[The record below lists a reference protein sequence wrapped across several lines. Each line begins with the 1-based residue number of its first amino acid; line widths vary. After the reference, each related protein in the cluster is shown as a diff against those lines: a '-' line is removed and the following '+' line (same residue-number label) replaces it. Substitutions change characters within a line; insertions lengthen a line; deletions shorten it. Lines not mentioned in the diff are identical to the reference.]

1 MTENTVYVGIGSNL
15 GQSEDIVAS
24 AIADLKN
31 IPQIT
36 TVQSSSYY
44 LTDPVGNVEQDQF
57 INAVLKIKTTLD
69 AEKLLE
75 QLHRLEHK
83 YKRVRTIKWGPRTL
97 DLDIEMFNDQ
107 VINSN
112 DLTVPHAE
120 MFNRLFVLVPLM
132 EVIEKDDPRIE
143 QIKQAIESLRGK
155 QYIKKLAKEA

>member
-75 QLHRLEHK
+75 QLHRL
-83 YKRVRTIKWGPRTL
+83 
-97 DLDIEMFNDQ
+97 
-107 VINSN
+107 
-112 DLTVPHAE
+112 
-120 MFNRLFVLVPLM
+120 
-132 EVIEKDDPRIE
+132 
-143 QIKQAIESLRGK
+143 
-155 QYIKKLAKEA
+155 